1 LAINELDDT
10 IVANSTASGGAVA
23 MIRVSGKDSITIV
36 ERIFK
41 GKKLSKQPS
50 HTVHYGQII
59 DNDKII
65 DDVVATIFVA
75 PKSYTKENVVEI
87 TCHGSD
93 FIVQEIIKLIIKNGA
108 RFAHAGEFTKR
119 AFLNGQLDLAQAEA
133 VADLIASDS
142 AAAHQVAIKQMRG
155 GFSDEIKILREK
167 LIHFASLIELELDFA
182 EEDVEFANRDD
193 LKKLIYELIS
203 KLDKLINSFS
213 LGNAIKKGVP
223 VVIAGK
229 PNAGKSTL
237 LNTLLNEDK
246 AIVSEIAGTTR
257 DFIEDELNIAGISF
271 RFIDTAGLRDTTD
284 TVEAIG
290 VERSIQKINAA
301 SIVIFLFD
309 VNNSTVE
316 ELQTAIDKLSI
327 ATEKFLLVGNKVDL
341 NSNISDFKLNLTN
354 YKQIYISAKNKEN
367 IEQLKLELLNFVQIQ
382 NLNSGETIVT
392 NLRHYESLVNAK
404 QALEDVIKSIDL
416 QVSGDFMAID
426 IRKSLHYLGLITG
439 EITTEDLLEN
449 IFSKFCIGK

>member
-1 LAINELDDT
+1 LAFSELDDT

-23 MIRVSGKDSITIV
+23 MIRVSGKEAVSIV
-36 ERIFK
+36 ESIFK
-41 GKKLSKQPS
+41 GKKLSLQLS
-50 HTVHYGQII
+50 HTLHYGKIL
-59 DNDKII
+59 DNNKII
-65 DDVVATIFVA
+65 DDVVVA
-75 PKSYTKENVVEI
+75 LYLAPTSYTKENVVEI

-93 FIVQEIIKLIIKNGA
+93 FIVQEIIKLIIKKGA
-108 RFAHAGEFTKR
+108 RLANAGEFTKR

-142 AAAHQVAIKQMRG
+142 EAAHQVAIKQMRG

-193 LKKLIYELIS
+193 LKKLINTL
-203 KLDKLINSFS
+203 LAHLNKLIESFS
-213 LGNAIKKGVP
+213 LGNAIKKGVQ

-237 LNTLLNEDK
+237 LNTLLNEEK

-257 DFIEDELNIAGISF
+257 DFIEDELKIAGISF
-271 RFIDTAGLRDTTD
+271 RFVDTAGLRHTTD
-284 TVEAIG
+284 AVEAIG
-290 VERSIQKINAA
+290 VERSIQKINSAA
-301 SIVIFLFD
+301 IIIYLFD
-309 VNNSTVE
+309 VNNSNAGEIVKDIETLNIVS
-316 ELQTAIDKLSI
+316 DKL
-327 ATEKFLLVGNKVDL
+327 LLVGNKVDL
-341 NSNISDFKLNLTN
+341 NSNLEPFKVDLTN
-354 YKQIYISAKNKEN
+354 FKQLYISAKNKEN
-367 IEQLKLELLNFVQIQ
+367 IDQLKLELLNFVNIQ

-404 QALEDVIKSIDL
+404 NSLEDVIKSIDL
-416 QVSGDFMAID
+416 SISGDFMAID